1 MMGRAILRDLESGK
15 AFRVYFDNGRV
26 TQAMRNYPPTRYEM
40 LDLYDMN
47 PLGTRQAR
55 KRTPLPRTTRGV
67 ESNWQTDVCETV
79 KMLAVLALMLLAMGI
94 VGGIER
100 GTIPL

>member
-1 MMGRAILRDLESGK
+1 MGRAILRDLESGE

-26 TQAMRNYPPTRYEM
+26 AQTMRNYPPDRYEV
-40 LDLYDMN
+40 LDLYAMT
-47 PLGTRQAR
+47 PLGTLQTRR
-55 KRTPLPRTTRGV
+55 HMPLPRATLGV

-94 VGGIER
+94 VGGIEC